1 METIIQWVVIICLPL
16 IVILLVVIY
25 DATSSTQKIS
35 LKVWE
40 EIRKQND
47 EYRARLK

>member
-1 METIIQWVVIICLPL
+1 MELFFQWIVVICLPL
-16 IVILLVVIY
+16 ITVLLGLIFMHNGETQNVI
-25 DATSSTQKIS
+25 

-47 EYRARLK
+47 EYRARVK